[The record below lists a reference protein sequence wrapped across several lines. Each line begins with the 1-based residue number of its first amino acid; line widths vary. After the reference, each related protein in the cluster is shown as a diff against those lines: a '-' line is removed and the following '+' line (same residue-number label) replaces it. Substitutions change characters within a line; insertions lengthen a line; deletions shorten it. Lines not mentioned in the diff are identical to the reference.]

1 MAGAAATARGPDV
14 LRELRIRDLGV
25 IEDATLTLDPGLTVV
40 TGETGAGKTMVVTGL
55 GLVLGGRADAALVRT
70 GSDEAVVEAEL
81 ELADDHPARGVAE
94 DVGGVADEPELL
106 LSRTVSAAGRSRAH
120 VGGRRAPVGTL
131 ADLGEGLVA
140 VHGQA
145 DQWRLK
151 RPSQHRAL
159 LDAFG
164 GDEVADPAAQ
174 VAQAH
179 RTWHEAKG
187 ELDRLVEGER
197 TRLQEVEL
205 LTHQLEQIDGVE
217 PQPGEDVE
225 LAREAERLGHAEE
238 LRTGADTAHRLL
250 SDPDSFDGDDVVGR
264 VARAAGELERL
275 ADHDPQL
282 SDLHRRLAE
291 VGVLAAELATE
302 LSGYAADIEADPA
315 RLGAVEERRAALH
328 ELTRRYGD
336 DIAAVLRH
344 RDASRERLQ
353 GLLGADERIE
363 ALTAQVAEAEQ
374 QLAEAAT
381 RLTEARTAA
390 AAELSRAVE
399 DELAHLGMDKARVEV
414 AVEPRGDE
422 SALEVTSADGTT
434 RRVGPDGAD
443 VVEVRVAANRG
454 APPRS
459 VAKAASGGEL
469 SRIMLAI
476 EVATAGS
483 TGSQVPTF
491 VFDEVDAGVGGR
503 AALDVGAR
511 LAALARTSQVIVVTH
526 LAQVAAHADRHLVVH
541 KAHGD
546 QVTAS
551 GVRPVEGDER
561 LGELSRMMGGDDSSV
576 GLRHAHELLEQCRR

>member
-1 MAGAAATARGPDV
+1 
-14 LRELRIRDLGV
+14 
-25 IEDATLTLDPGLTVV
+25 
-40 TGETGAGKTMVVTGL
+40 
-55 GLVLGGRADAALVRT
+55 
-70 GSDEAVVEAEL
+70 
-81 ELADDHPARGVAE
+81 
-94 DVGGVADEPELL
+94 
-106 LSRTVSAAGRSRAH
+106 
-120 VGGRRAPVGTL
+120 
-131 ADLGEGLVA
+131 
-140 VHGQA
+140 
-145 DQWRLK
+145 
-151 RPSQHRAL
+151 
-159 LDAFG
+159 
-164 GDEVADPAAQ
+164 
-174 VAQAH
+174 
-179 RTWHEAKG
+179 
-187 ELDRLVEGER
+187 
-197 TRLQEVEL
+197 
-205 LTHQLEQIDGVE
+205 
-217 PQPGEDVE
+217 
-225 LAREAERLGHAEE
+225 
-238 LRTGADTAHRLL
+238 
-250 SDPDSFDGDDVVGR
+250 
-264 VARAAGELERL
+264 
-275 ADHDPQL
+275 
-282 SDLHRRLAE
+282 
-291 VGVLAAELATE
+291 
-302 LSGYAADIEADPA
+302 
-315 RLGAVEERRAALH
+315 
-328 ELTRRYGD
+328 
-336 DIAAVLRH
+336 
-344 RDASRERLQ
+344 
-353 GLLGADERIE
+353 
-363 ALTAQVAEAEQ
+363 
-374 QLAEAAT
+374 
-381 RLTEARTAA
+381 
-390 AAELSRAVE
+390 
-399 DELAHLGMDKARVEV
+399 MDKARVEV